1 MTGARPARRTADP
14 LRLPLE
20 LDLFEGP
27 LDLLLTLVL
36 REEVDL
42 AELSLAEVV
51 DVTLDGAEPW
61 DPPTAGE
68 LIVLLAAVAELKA
81 RRLVGEDDEDLMPD
95 PEAEEVRERL
105 AQRLIAYAPYG
116 RAAAW
121 LTARDGADG
130 AVRYRRV
137 PLGAAAGRPPREES
151 SALALAMSALLTA
164 PPTPSLRHLN
174 THRVNVGEIVARLRG
189 ALADSGRISFDRVVE
204 GAGRLEEGL
213 TLMACLELRRRGEAT
228 LDQPVPFGDIAVRRP
243 GASA

>member
-1 MTGARPARRTADP
+1 MPTLSRDP

-42 AELSLAEVV
+42 AELPLAEVV
-51 DVTLDGAEPW
+51 GATLEGGEPW

-68 LIVLLAAVAELKA
+68 LILLLAAVVELKA
-81 RRLVGEDDEDLMPD
+81 RRLVGDEEEDLTPD

-105 AQRLIAYAPYG
+105 AQRLIAYAPFQ

-121 LTARDGADG
+121 LAEHDGVDG

-137 PLGAAAGRPPREES
+137 PLGAAAAEAPAEDP
-151 SALALAMSALLTA
+151 AQLAAAMSALLRE
-164 PPTPSLRHLN
+164 PPTPSLAHLN
-174 THRVNVGEIVARLRG
+174 RMRVNVGELVARLRG
-189 ALADSGRISFDRVVE
+189 LLGKSGHASYERMTE
-204 GAGRLEEGL
+204 GAGVLEQGM
-213 TLMACLELRRRGEAT
+213 TLLACLELARRGEAT
-228 LDQPVPFGDIAVRRP
+228 LHQPVPFGDIAVRRATPRTP
-243 GASA
+243 G